1 MKTYQITIPRFEEG
15 QSEAIL
21 QTYTFEM
28 EDQAVLSI
36 LDGLEFIYQN
46 LDPTLAFFH
55 HAACR
60 QAACA
65 KCMVKANGKSIL
77 ACKQKLIEGQI
88 QVEPYGKTVIKD
100 LISKQE

>member
-1 MKTYQITIPRFEEG
+1 MKKYQITIPRFELG

-21 QTYTFEM
+21 QTFTFEM

-60 QAACA
+60 QAVCA
-65 KCMVKANGKSIL
+65 KCMVKANGKSVL
-77 ACKQKLIEGQI
+77 ACKQKLLEGRI
-88 QVEPYGKTVIKD
+88 RVDPFGKEVIKD
-100 LISKQE
+100 LITK